1 MVRTI
6 RLVPAT
12 RPGGITRAM
21 ASDDERP
28 EGDESYFE
36 PDSKGLRRVFDA
48 SLLAEPL
55 SVLPTKRPLI
65 LPPQASV
72 TDAMRGM
79 QAERTGCVL
88 ITEDGT
94 ADMPLSGIFT
104 ERDVLIRIVNQG
116 QNPATLPLREVM
128 TRDPEHLPREASIAW
143 VLNKMAIGGF
153 RHVPVVDEKDH
164 PVLLVSVRDVVAF
177 LVEFFPRDV
186 LNLPHEYD
194 ASRPRTREGA

>member
-1 MVRTI
+1 
-6 RLVPAT
+6 
-12 RPGGITRAM
+12 
-21 ASDDERP
+21 
-28 EGDESYFE
+28 
-36 PDSKGLRRVFDA
+36 
-48 SLLAEPL
+48 
-55 SVLPTKRPLI
+55 
-65 LPPQASV
+65 
-72 TDAMRGM
+72 
-79 QAERTGCVL
+79 
-88 ITEDGT
+88 
-94 ADMPLSGIFT
+94 
-104 ERDVLIRIVNQG
+104 
-116 QNPATLPLREVM
+116 M